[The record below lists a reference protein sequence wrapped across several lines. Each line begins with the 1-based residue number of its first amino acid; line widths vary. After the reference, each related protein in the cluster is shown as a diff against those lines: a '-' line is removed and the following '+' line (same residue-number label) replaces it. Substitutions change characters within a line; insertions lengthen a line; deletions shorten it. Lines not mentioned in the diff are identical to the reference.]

1 MSRIGKAPINV
12 PSGVDIKVDGQ
23 NVTVKGPKGELSR
36 VIPDPITVSV
46 DDGTISVIRPD
57 DHRDNDKQDPR
68 RPGIGLEERQG
79 EGKKSRHFPS
89 VATARGGSI
98 ASEIVHGTARRA
110 SVNSQRKTAHE
121 CSTHRPDIRLW
132 LPSMSRGYD
141 ALGSGVVASVTAGSG
156 SDFFEVSVWGCEPA
170 ALEPVDVPWCP
181 PGPAPAPLV

>member
-1 MSRIGKAPINV
+1 MSRAEIIDTPLHRSGG
-12 PSGVDIKVDGQ
+12 PS
-23 NVTVKGPKGELSR
+23 TVLDLLAA
-36 VIPDPITVSV
+36 IALLLA
-46 DDGTISVIRPD
+46 IRPIPQEHKRGD

-121 CSTHRPDIRLW
+121 CSTHRPDIRLCRR
-132 LPSMSRGYD
+132 P
-141 ALGSGVVASVTAGSG
+141 
-156 SDFFEVSVWGCEPA
+156 EVPMG
-170 ALEPVDVPWCP
+170 
-181 PGPAPAPLV
+181 